1 MAFLDNLAPI
11 VRTIHQ
17 ATHSSSQGREA
28 TWCFREVILYRMGSA
43 HLGLLPGV
51 LKLAVVTWC
60 RKESTWQ
67 RLSALWS
74 VSRGRIVGV
83 PSSPISGQ
91 APPPTPRFGTE
102 EDPEMTAVEKSWD
115 AMEPPEAWRI
125 A

>member
-1 MAFLDNLAPI
+1 MRSVKIMSGFRVYFIMSDLLAHAL
-11 VRTIHQ
+11 VEV
-17 ATHSSSQGREA
+17 QGRQIVWFFLLTILSGRFA
-28 TWCFREVILYRMGSA
+28 RQLTALLRGGKQPGVSVREIRMGSS

-83 PSSPISGQ
+83 PSSP
-91 APPPTPRFGTE
+91 TE
-102 EDPEMTAVEKSWD
+102 RQV
-115 AMEPPEAWRI
+115 
-125 A
+125 

>member
-1 MAFLDNLAPI
+1 MRKANGLDFPDNLALL
-11 VRTIHQ
+11 VRTIRQ
-17 ATHSSSQGREA
+17 ATHSSSQGTEA
-28 TWCFREVILYRMGSA
+28 TWRFIEKVILLGMWSA

-83 PSSPISGQ
+83 PSSP
-91 APPPTPRFGTE
+91 TE
-102 EDPEMTAVEKSWD
+102 
-115 AMEPPEAWRI
+115 RQI
-125 A
+125 

>member
-1 MAFLDNLAPI
+1 MVWIFL
-11 VRTIHQ
+11 TILLCL
-17 ATHSSSQGREA
+17 SGRFARQLTALLRGRKQPGFTEI
-28 TWCFREVILYRMGSA
+28 EVFFLYRMGSA

-83 PSSPISGQ
+83 PSSP
-91 APPPTPRFGTE
+91 TE
-102 EDPEMTAVEKSWD
+102 RQV
-115 AMEPPEAWRI
+115 
-125 A
+125 